1 MALTEEQKLEV
12 RKRRDALIS
21 EGRSPADATR
31 IAFDELAGAG
41 AFEKRIIEKRAPAP
55 VDPAITSYKAAEA
68 SLVKAEQDFIRAR
81 RDELKRKGYSD
92 AEASSIA
99 QDEYNRTFNV
109 PTSTAYGTF
118 EEKKEEEDLLIPE
131 AITKPIV
138 DLVPEPYAKA
148 FMPQRIQ
155 TTYPGI
161 KETEEK
167 KKEVTS
173 LPFATLDVPSGLGP
187 NWSKIKGSLKDSGVP
202 ESELDAY
209 VDGIRKAYDIKLAE
223 EIEASTPSKT
233 LPKDVEALMR
243 RRSPEEIAKIAL
255 QKALQEIEGID
266 SVGTISDPA
275 AARSKELK
283 SQSGTVLEQLG
294 AAFGKQ
300 VRPGEI
306 SIPDY
311 TDAQIEF
318 LKVLGEKEKEKDI
331 QKAIASAPKKEV
343 YRLKDGSVIDKA
355 EYDRRSS
362 TGDDLSIIGAKK
374 EEIARTEAEIRKD
387 FKTEL
392 PWYLDPAKKK
402 RYLADPE
409 KYVKKGVLSE
419 EAITGTTKETTT
431 GALLRSALSI
441 PNAVAGAVAPILFE
455 GFGEAGEAIAAEKR
469 RRRPEL
475 YKDSPILYNIAENRG
490 FFGEGEEVANILG
503 LEGAEK
509 AAYLGGTFAADI
521 LDPSLDFV
529 AAAGKGAKVSHQAAK
544 AGEALGKLAN
554 VPMTTQ
560 AAIGIKAGINDLLDN
575 AFFGIITSKR
585 TNVSNARD
593 VATLQLTSSL
603 SDATKASDALK
614 ANPGQSAADVAKT
627 LGNSN
632 YSKLFKEAAK
642 KGGSLED
649 VVSSLKASDELI
661 AKADKLSEGLDDFI
675 RTGKVK
681 DLGATRQKE
690 LLRQLGALAATD
702 STAAAA
708 IKKVDAEKL
717 SESDLKIQKYLE
729 KLTPDQRSRIK
740 KGLVYDLASVE
751 VAKATKGASTLDSM
765 VALTKN
771 TFVQKSLLP
780 KIMEKAKA
788 SELASISKTLEGSKI
803 SYRTTGRGVEQV
815 FSVPEN
821 TSRSLETIANELQ
834 NFKKLDDAT
843 LSNIKSTLSKGYI
856 STSDFRAM
864 VDGNLDLL
872 AEATA
877 IGTAGVTRARD
888 VARMD
893 LPKQLDALVPVE
905 SRSFTRGWLK
915 DFLLKVTGKYKASPS
930 KLSIGGQRLLEEAT
944 AKVSNLDT
952 KLRNEVTSLLEKG
965 SPLREAYGIPADDVL
980 SRRDALAH
988 AIVGPS
994 KSIYGLPESRE
1005 RLNIISTLEF
1015 ALNNLFYSKEQRFD
1029 IFNLF
1034 HGVDISRETAPLT
1047 AAGRDAL
1054 RERMVSSAKII
1065 ENNPTR
1071 FWEQLLLLRDEYRDI
1086 LSTALRDSNFRDE
1099 FFRVD
1104 PKTIVDVTASP
1115 GLKGRLPDEV
1125 AVGSYYKAEADRINK
1140 ALVSDLVNKEV
1151 GKAGIKLSEYID
1163 SDYLRWADE
1172 TLRRYGTSF
1181 DELNKELV
1189 KVRLK
1194 GLLEDPSY
1202 SEKVKA
1208 FTDEEIAELFL
1219 KKKAAETAFEEA
1231 KSLKISDIKGTV
1243 AERLSDLEEKLAK
1256 DLGTKEE
1263 DLRILESTAASYQ
1276 RSRNT
1281 SELSKINPKIEALK
1295 KEIAKIKSPIEEKIA
1310 KIKAGEAKKVSA
1322 KEGKAMPGP
1331 RSKGFEEA
1339 AKAGME
1345 DLVAKIKD
1353 DYNIRIVFDD
1363 MIGPADDIANGIIR
1377 QNDLRA
1383 SASLDKL
1390 AGILKDIKSG
1400 DEAAKLRLL
1409 YGDDVAS
1416 QIVESFEKGFKDLG
1430 KDLQKSLVNAYE
1442 GKSQLAKE
1450 WDALSNLIEYTNN
1463 LRYFLL
1469 LNIRPRFHAANMITA
1484 ADIYFQTTG
1493 KLPNYPDVLKG
1504 LTLGSTAQ
1512 KTPGKIILKDK
1523 SGRLYTAAEV
1533 YDALSTMGGKSVYTL
1548 SYPNLSNKEALNLT
1562 SDEFSRF
1569 KEWWAS
1575 FNRLPNIEDM
1585 AFRFSALS
1593 DALRSGRSFDE
1604 SLALARKSMFDAADI
1619 TDFEKSLSINR
1630 LLMFYGF
1637 MRNNFVNFA
1646 KNMSSPEGIKR
1657 ITKFL
1662 RTERNIESSLTTEE
1676 ERDYAPGYIQT
1687 KTILDKIAGKDKD
1700 LYLTSPS
1707 WATKDAVKLFGE
1719 ILKGNL
1725 FEVLGGMVNP
1735 TYKDLL
1741 GVEDSFDRKLTKIP
1755 AEHVLLSSFLYPF
1768 GAVDKSSLFSYISGG
1783 DVVPRRGKPEE
1794 GAVDGW
1800 VYPLTTP
1807 SQQARYKAFNDL
1819 INFTGL
1825 TSPLAEWT
1833 KIVSGQGSPAGVAYE
1848 RLPESTGLGSRI
1860 AFATSVLNPTLSI
1873 PTWKMDYYNKLS
1885 KIAAIK
1891 AATADIEKE
1900 ASKGMAAEAKLL
1912 TPEMAKT
1919 IADIQAAAA
1928 DKADQ
1933 GGPYAKLLQIAS
1945 ELNRYVIISEYA
1957 SGKYSSEEDFN
1968 TIYVNPRLEEI
1979 QKLQAE
1985 IAEIERLKA
1994 GARTPSVESE
2004 VPLEQEK
2011 KPTEKKTFE
2020 KKSFDKKPL
2029 QKKSF
2034 EKKPLQKKSF
2044 EKK

>member
-68 SLVKAEQDFIRAR
+68 SLVKAEQDFVRAR

-118 EEKKEEEDLLIPE
+118 EEKKAEEDLFIPE
-131 AITKPIV
+131 AITRPIV

-161 KETEEK
+161 KTQEEK

-173 LPFATLDVPSGLGP
+173 LPFATSDVPSGLGP
-187 NWSKIKGSLKDSGVP
+187 NWSKIKASLKDSGVS

-209 VDGIRKAYDIKLAE
+209 VDGIRKAYDIKLEE
-223 EIEASTPSKT
+223 EIKASTPDRINK
-233 LPKDVEALMR
+233 LPKDVEDLMR

-283 SQSGTVLEQLG
+283 SQSGDILEQLG

-318 LKVLGEKEKEKDI
+318 LKVLGEREKEKQI

-374 EEIARTEAEIRKD
+374 EEVARTEAEIRKD
-387 FKTEL
+387 FETEL

-409 KYVKKGVLSE
+409 KYVQKGVLSE
-419 EAITGTTKETTT
+419 EAITGATKETTT
-431 GALLRSALSI
+431 GALLRGALSI
-441 PNAVAGAVAPILFE
+441 TNAVAGAFAPILFE
-455 GFGEAGEAIAAEKR
+455 GFGETGEAIAAEKR

-475 YKDSPILYNIAENRG
+475 YKDSPILYNIAENKG
-490 FFGEGEEVANILG
+490 FFGEGQEVADILG

-529 AAAGKGAKVSHQAAK
+529 AAVGKGAKVSHQAAK
-544 AGEALGKLAN
+544 AGEALGKLAS
-554 VPMTTQ
+554 VSMTTQ
-560 AAIGIKAGINDLLDN
+560 ASIAFKTGLNDLLDN
-575 AFFGIITSKR
+575 AFFGVIKPR

-627 LGNSN
+627 LGDSN

-661 AKADKLSEGLDDFI
+661 TKADKLSESLDDFI

-708 IKKVDAEKL
+708 IRKVDAEKL
-717 SESDLKIQKYLE
+717 LEGETRLGEYLKA
-729 KLTPDQRSRIK
+729 LTPDQISRIK

-751 VAKATKGASTLDSM
+751 VAKVTKGATTLDNM

-771 TFVQKSLLP
+771 TFVDKSLLP

-788 SELASISKTLEGSKI
+788 SEIASISKTLEGSKI
-803 SYRTTGRGVEQV
+803 SYKTTGRGVEQV

-915 DFLLKVTGKYKASPS
+915 DFLLKATGKYKASPS
-930 KLSIGGQRLLEEAT
+930 KLSVGGQRLLEEAT

-965 SPLREAYGIPADDVL
+965 SPLREAYGIPADANL

-988 AIVGPS
+988 AIVGPV
-994 KSIYGLPESRE
+994 ESVE
-1005 RLNIISTLEF
+1005 RPNILSTLEF
-1015 ALNNLFYSKEQRFD
+1015 ALANLFYSKEQRFD

-1054 RERMVSSAKII
+1054 RERIVSSAKII
-1065 ENNPTR
+1065 ESNPTR

-1099 FFRVD
+1099 FFRLD
-1104 PKTIVDVTASP
+1104 PTTIVDVTASP

-1151 GKAGIKLSEYID
+1151 GKAGIKLSEYMD
-1163 SDYLRWADE
+1163 NKYLADADE
-1172 TLRRYGTSF
+1172 ALRGYGTSF
-1181 DELNKELV
+1181 DEFSRELV
-1189 KVRLK
+1189 KVRLQ
-1194 GLLEDPSY
+1194 GLLDDASY
-1202 SEKVKA
+1202 SEKI
-1208 FTDEEIAELFL
+1208 FTDEEIAKIFL

-1243 AERLSDLEEKLAK
+1243 AEKISDLEEKLAK
-1256 DLGTKEE
+1256 ALGTKEE

-1295 KEIAKIKSPIEEKIA
+1295 KEITKIKSPFEEKIA
-1310 KIKAGEAKKVSA
+1310 KIKEREAKKVSA
-1322 KEGKAMPGP
+1322 KEGKALPGP
-1331 RSKGFEEA
+1331 RSKGFERA
-1339 AKAGME
+1339 AEAGME
-1345 DLVAKIKD
+1345 RMVETVANDLKIKS
-1353 DYNIRIVFDD
+1353 IVDD

-1416 QIVESFEKGFKDLG
+1416 QIVESFEKGFKDLS

-1442 GKSQLAKE
+1442 GKNPLVSF
-1450 WDALSNLIEYTNN
+1450 WDFLGNAIEYTNN
-1463 LRYFLL
+1463 FRYFLL

-1504 LTLGSTAQ
+1504 LALGFTAQ

-1562 SDEFSRF
+1562 SDEFNRF
-1569 KEWWAS
+1569 KAWWAS
-1575 FNRLPNIEDM
+1575 FNRIPNTEDM

-1604 SLALARKSMFDAADI
+1604 GLALARKSMFDAADI

-1646 KNMSSPEGIKR
+1646 KNMSSPEGIRR
-1657 ITKFL
+1657 IIKFL
-1662 RTERNIESSLTTEE
+1662 KTERNVESSLTTEE
-1676 ERDYAPGYIQT
+1676 EREYAPGYIQT

-1755 AEHVLLSSFLYPF
+1755 AEHVLLASLLDPLNVV
-1768 GAVDKSSLFSYISGG
+1768 GKSNLFSFISGG

-1800 VYPLTTP
+1800 IYPLTTP
-1807 SQQARYKAFNDL
+1807 SQQTRYKAFNDL
-1819 INFTGL
+1819 INAFGL
-1825 TSPLAEWT
+1825 TSPLTEWT
-1833 KIVSGQGSPAGVAYE
+1833 KIISGQGSAAGVAYD
-1848 RLPESTGLGSRI
+1848 RLPAGAGLGNKI
-1860 AFATSVLNPTLSI
+1860 AFATSVLNPTLSV
-1873 PTWKMDYYNKLS
+1873 PTWKVDYYNKLS
-1885 KIAAIK
+1885 KIAEIK

-1900 ASKGMAAEAKLL
+1900 ESKGMAAEAKPL
-1912 TPEMAKT
+1912 TPEMAET
-1919 IADIQAAAA
+1919 IADIQGAAAERIEA
-1928 DKADQ
+1928 TD
-1933 GGPYAKLLQIAS
+1933 PYARLLQLKK
-1945 ELNRYVIISEYA
+1945 ELNRYIIRSEYA
-1957 SGKYSSEEDFN
+1957 SGKYSSEEDLEKRY
-1968 TIYVNPRLEEI
+1968 IEPRVEEI
-1979 QKLQAE
+1979 EKLE
-1985 IAEIERLKA
+1985 AEIEKMEGLKA
-1994 GARTPSVESE
+1994 GARTP
-2004 VPLEQEK
+2004 PAA
-2011 KPTEKKTFE
+2011 
-2020 KKSFDKKPL
+2020 DKKEPSAPSR
-2029 QKKSF
+2029 QPSTRQARSDR
-2034 EKKPLQKKSF
+2034 EPVERPARQPI
-2044 EKK
+2044 ERTPRERTPRDR